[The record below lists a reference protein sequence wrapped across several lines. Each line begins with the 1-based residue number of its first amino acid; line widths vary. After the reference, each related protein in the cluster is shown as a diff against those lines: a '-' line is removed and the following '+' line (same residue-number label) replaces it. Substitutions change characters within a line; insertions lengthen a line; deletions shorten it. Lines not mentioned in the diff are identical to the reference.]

1 MTTVNYT
8 PDPKKKP
15 QLTEEQEARLAALS
29 DEDIDYSDIPEL
41 DDNFWKNAKPVT
53 PDLTQPV
60 TLRVKRS
67 VLQYFQASGQKGY
80 QSRMNAV
87 LESYVQAQKNLE
99 QKQQDL

>member
-15 QLTEEQEARLAALS
+15 HLSAEQEARLAALA

-41 DDNFWKNAKPVT
+41 DDEFWQNAQIVN
-53 PDLTQPV
+53 PDLTEPV

-67 VLQYFQASGQKGY
+67 VLRYFKAGGKKDY

-87 LESYVQAQKNLE
+87 LEGYVKAQEKAE
-99 QKQQDL
+99 SERDL